1 MRQCWSRGP
10 HFNQL
15 KPSRK
20 SVVDGLQAAAGAQ
33 HFTGNLRVL
42 KSGVY
47 QQRALL
53 IRGISGWVV

>member
-10 HFNQL
+10 QFNQL

-20 SVVDGLQAAAGAQ
+20 SVVDGLQAAPGAQ
-33 HFTGNLRVL
+33 HFAGNLRVP

-53 IRGISGWVV
+53 IHEIPVWVV